1 MVSSF
6 VRKLPLHQRFGL
18 RLKIDAGE
26 ATAHSIEIEP
36 APARQVQEHKA
47 MRFYNNKKSSAGH
60 YRKYSHAHK
69 QNILHIWRLH
79 LLRISMAKIL
89 KVKNYSIM

>member
-18 RLKIDAGE
+18 QLKIDTGE
-26 ATAHSIEIEP
+26 ATGHSIEIEP

-47 MRFYNNKKSSAGH
+47 MRFYNNKK
-60 YRKYSHAHK
+60 
-69 QNILHIWRLH
+69 
-79 LLRISMAKIL
+79 
-89 KVKNYSIM
+89 

>member
-6 VRKLPLHQRFGL
+6 VRKLPLHQCFIL
-18 RLKIDAGE
+18 RLKIDTGE

-47 MRFYNNKKSSAGH
+47 MPVYNNKTPSVGH
-60 YRKYSHAHK
+60 YLKYSHAHK
-69 QNILHIWRLH
+69 QNILHI
-79 LLRISMAKIL
+79 
-89 KVKNYSIM
+89 

>member
-1 MVSSF
+1 MHMGNGV
-6 VRKLPLHQRFGL
+6 VIRAQTTTTPALGL

-47 MRFYNNKKSSAGH
+47 MRFYNNKKSSVGH
-60 YRKYSHAHK
+60 YLKYSQAHK
-69 QNILHIWRLH
+69 QNILHI
-79 LLRISMAKIL
+79 
-89 KVKNYSIM
+89 